1 MSSTAI
7 EPVSPNTLSPSFA
20 RQGLSSAEAERRRAQ
35 GLGNDMPVKSSRP
48 ITAILRENVFSLTN
62 LILFGIMIA
71 LVLVGKAEDA
81 FVTGGVVLLNVALGV
96 FQEIRAKRQLD
107 RIALLTRPR
116 ATVIR
121 DGEERAI
128 DPSAVVAGDAVLV
141 RPGDQIVVDG
151 TLLTDSRIDVDE
163 SLLTGE
169 SDHVPKERGAPV
181 LSGSFC
187 VSGSGVY
194 LAEWC

>member
-1 MSSTAI
+1 
-7 EPVSPNTLSPSFA
+7 
-20 RQGLSSAEAERRRAQ
+20 
-35 GLGNDMPVKSSRP
+35 MPVKSSRP

-116 ATVIR
+116 AAVIR
-121 DGEERAI
+121 DG
-128 DPSAVVAGDAVLV
+128 
-141 RPGDQIVVDG
+141 G
-151 TLLTDSRIDVDE
+151 TGHRSIRRC
-163 SLLTGE
+163 G
-169 SDHVPKERGAPV
+169 R
-181 LSGSFC
+181 
-187 VSGSGVY
+187 
-194 LAEWC
+194 